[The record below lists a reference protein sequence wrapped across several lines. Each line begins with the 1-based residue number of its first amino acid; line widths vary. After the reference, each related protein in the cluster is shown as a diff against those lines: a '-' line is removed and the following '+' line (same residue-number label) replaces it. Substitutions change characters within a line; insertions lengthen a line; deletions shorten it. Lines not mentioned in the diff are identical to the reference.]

1 MDKTFLQNAQQW
13 SAGHAFP
20 EKLERFC
27 EHLART
33 YPNAHWCVSFS
44 EQESFSLDILNQK
57 TEQFEQTDLCQLD
70 IEIFLAHKSASA
82 SVLGKVFTDWEQTAQ
97 RAFDMTQRAQEDRW
111 LEFPSLDLFDTTLE
125 ASHHLARPSDIS
137 ALALQQHLISFE
149 DAALKNNSQG
159 LVRSDGASL
168 QGSYLRHAYCNS
180 AGVRLLTPSTSFSQS
195 LSLIAQD
202 DLTQESDYISDR
214 SVNFDS
220 LKPYEGLAKLVLER
234 AISKLEKKKIPSGNY
249 PVIFSP
255 RCSLGLIR
263 CLLKA
268 LSGRLQYL
276 KSSYLVGALFQ
287 QVLPTWASLWDEPR
301 ALDRDRYALIDGDGL
316 PTRNHRIIAE
326 GVLQEY
332 LLSYYS
338 AKRLGLEP
346 NGLASGLINMSLTT
360 NASSIE
366 ELIALYPQCL
376 VVDSVSGTGINLM
389 HGDYSQGI
397 EGFFYD
403 NGVRLHAIE
412 EATIAC
418 NLKALFL
425 SLQGHASDFERP
437 QGARIGSLAFPSM
450 AVSCQ

>member
-1 MDKTFLQNAQQW
+1 MAKTFLQNAQQW
-13 SAGHAFP
+13 SAEHVFP

-27 EHLART
+27 EHLKLT
-33 YPNAHWCVSFS
+33 YPNTHWCVSFS
-44 EQESFSLDILNQK
+44 KQESFSLDILNQK

-70 IEIFLAHKSASA
+70 IEIFLPHKSASA
-82 SVLGKVFTDWEQTAQ
+82 SVLGEIFTDWEQTAQ
-97 RAFDMTQRAQEDRW
+97 RAFDMAERAQEDRW
-111 LEFPSLDLFDTTLE
+111 LEFPALELFDTSLK
-125 ASHHLARPSDIS
+125 ASSHLAHPSDVS
-137 ALALQQHLISFE
+137 AIDLQQYLMRFE
-149 DAALKNNSQG
+149 EAALKLDSQG
-159 LVRSDGASL
+159 ILRSDGASL
-168 QGSYLRHAYCNS
+168 QGSYVRHAYCNS

-202 DLTQESDYISDR
+202 DLAQESDYISDR
-214 SVNFDS
+214 GLNFES
-220 LKPYEGLAKLVLER
+220 LKSHEELAKRAVER
-234 AISKLEKKKIPSGNY
+234 TVSKLAKKKIPSGNY

-255 RCSLGLIR
+255 RCSAGLVR

-287 QVLPTWASLWDEPR
+287 QILPPWASLWDEPR
-301 ALDRDRYALIDGDGL
+301 ALDRDRYALIDNDGL
-316 PTRNHRIIAE
+316 PTRNHRIISE

-338 AKRLGLEP
+338 AKRLGLQP

-366 ELIALYPQCL
+366 ELIALYPQCI

-397 EGFFYD
+397 EGFFYQ

-418 NLKALFL
+418 NLKELFL
-425 SLQGHASDFERP
+425 NLQAHASDFERP
-437 QGARIGSLAFPSM
+437 EGSRIGSLAFPSM